1 MPCAREVG
9 RLAGMFPSAKEPPV
23 MDTTDI
29 FTPLRELAHRTADG
43 IDVTL
48 LWDPV
53 DDRAFVAV
61 VDSRN
66 GIVFEVEV
74 GDANPMQVY
83 NHPYAYCELEL
94 AA

>member
-1 MPCAREVG
+1 MPSARPDG
-9 RLAGMFPSAKEPPV
+9 TLLRMFPSGKEFPV
-23 MDTTDI
+23 IDTTDI
-29 FTPLRELAHRTADG
+29 FTPLRELAHRTTDG

-48 LWDPV
+48 LWDPA

-61 VDSRN
+61 VDSRT
-66 GIVFEVEV
+66 GIVFDVEV
-74 GDANPMQVY
+74 GDANPMQVF

>member
-1 MPCAREVG
+1 MI
-9 RLAGMFPSAKEPPV
+9 S
-23 MDTTDI
+23 TIDI

-66 GIVFEVEV
+66 GAVFEVEV
-74 GDANPMQVY
+74 GDANPMQVF
-83 NHPYAYCELEL
+83 NHPYAYCDVEL